1 MRVVAIRATHSAFE
15 YPMVVRKVKFRAD
28 FQMTLKTGFRILAGI
43 DDRVRRT
50 TGLDVQTAGAVA

>member
-1 MRVVAIRATHSAFE
+1 MAVSATHSAFQHTV
-15 YPMVVRKVKFRAD
+15 VVRQVKLGAD
-28 FQMTLKTGFRILAGI
+28 FQMALETGFRILAGI